1 MSFSRSKVTCVPT
14 VNWIEKAC
22 QLPLKVKSIFC
33 DERSVILTCYRKG
46 AAHHR
51 VVNSKTRDWECAALG
66 ETASFWEGVGGWGA
80 NHLQLWRG
88 SSDGALAQPKAL
100 SICQKPPVC
109 QHSLLLQRKDEI
121 ILCDGQ
127 NLNIDRNNASYINTK
142 FVHRHHQQMWF

>member
-33 DERSVILTCYRKG
+33 DERSVILTCYHKG

-66 ETASFWEGVGGWGA
+66 ETASFWEGVGGGGQTIYSCEEA
-80 NHLQLWRG
+80 
-88 SSDGALAQPKAL
+88 ALMVPWH
-100 SICQKPPVC
+100 SRKP
-109 QHSLLLQRKDEI
+109 
-121 ILCDGQ
+121 
-127 NLNIDRNNASYINTK
+127 
-142 FVHRHHQQMWF
+142 